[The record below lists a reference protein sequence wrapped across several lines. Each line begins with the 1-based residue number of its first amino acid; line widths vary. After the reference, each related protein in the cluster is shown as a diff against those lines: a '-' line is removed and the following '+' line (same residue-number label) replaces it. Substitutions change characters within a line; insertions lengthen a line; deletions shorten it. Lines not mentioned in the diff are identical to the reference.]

1 MTVDFLVLGGGMAG
15 AAAGYFLAER
25 GSVAILERED
35 VAGYHATGRSAALY
49 TETYGNEAIR
59 ALTVASG
66 RFYRAPPAGFAAAP
80 LLTPRGVLM
89 VAPAADAA
97 RFAAALAA
105 GRRFAPGLAVLS
117 PAEACALCPV
127 LRQDWVA
134 HAYLEPEAM
143 DMDVHAIH
151 QGFLRGVRAR
161 GGRLVTRAAPQAID
175 RRGGLWEVASP
186 AGVFRAPVLVNA
198 AGAWADEVAAAAG
211 VAPIGIA
218 PLRRTALIVAPPAG
232 VAVERWPM
240 VVDAA
245 ESFYFKPETGRL
257 LLSPAD
263 ETPVPPQDA
272 QPEEIDVA
280 LAVDRVGAAT
290 TLAIR
295 RIERKWAG
303 LRSFA
308 PDRTLVLGPEAGEPG
323 FVWMAG
329 QGGYG
334 IQTAPA
340 AGKALAALA
349 AGEDLPTELSAL
361 GLTAAQIL
369 PDRLRHKRL

>member
-1 MTVDFLVLGGGMAG
+1 VTVDFLILGGGMAG

-25 GSVAILERED
+25 GSIAILERED

-105 GRRFAPGLAVLS
+105 GRRFAPGLAVLT
-117 PAEACALCPV
+117 PAEAGALCPV

-151 QGFLRGVRAR
+151 QGFLRGLRAR
-161 GGRLVTRAAPQAID
+161 GGHLVTRAAPQAID
-175 RRGGLWEVASP
+175 RRGGLWEVATP
-186 AGVFRAPVLVNA
+186 AGVFRAPVLVDA
-198 AGAWADEVAAAAG
+198 AGAWADDVAAAAG
-211 VAPIGIA
+211 VAPIGIT
-218 PLRRTALIVAPPAG
+218 PLRRTALLVAPPAG

-263 ETPVPPQDA
+263 ETPAPPQDA
-272 QPEEIDVA
+272 QPEELDVA
-280 LAVDRVGAAT
+280 LAVDRVSAAT
-290 TLAIR
+290 TLTIR
-295 RIERKWAG
+295 RIERRWAG

-308 PDRTLVLGPEAGEPG
+308 PDRTLVLGPDPAEPG

-340 AGKALAALA
+340 AGQALAALA
-349 AGEDLPTELSAL
+349 AGEDLPAELSAL
-361 GLTAAQIL
+361 GLTAAQLL
-369 PDRLRHKRL
+369 PDRLRRSG